1 MVKRQTVWLSTMM
14 VLSLMLIGYYTM
26 NNGTPGAPGT
36 ASVTTT
42 NTTPTN
48 QGGASQTGTNV
59 PATPTLSQGQQP
71 ASASDLLVQKQTQVL
86 KELSQREE
94 TAMKVIDNS
103 SSSSDSIQ
111 TATQDLQQATALQAG
126 VQNAESAVESLGY
139 AQCAVV
145 PTPSGTGATVYVQA
159 KSLTPMKAAEV
170 LDVVSQNTGISV
182 DNIHV
187 AAQN

>member
-26 NNGTPGAPGT
+26 NNGTPGSTGT

-42 NTTPTN
+42 NTTAADQGGSSQASPN
-48 QGGASQTGTNV
+48 QG
-59 PATPTLSQGQQP
+59 ATPTLSQGQQTT
-71 ASASDLLVQKQTQVL
+71 SASDLLVQKQTQVL
-86 KELSQREE
+86 KQLSQREA

-111 TATQDLQQATALQAG
+111 SAEQEVQQTSALQAG
-126 VQNAESAVESLGY
+126 IQNAQSAVESLGY
-139 AQCAVV
+139 TQCAVV
-145 PTPSGTGATVYVQA
+145 PTPSGNGATVYVQA

-170 LDVVSQNTGISV
+170 LDVVSQNTGISA

-187 AAQN
+187 STQN